1 MRRLVLFVV
10 SSQVTEMGN
19 LMGKVVMDWQQHW
32 EWKCKLWLSSVL
44 LLKKAYMSES
54 YALRPN
60 RDQARKMRLLDGR
73 SAGKLD
79 CDHATLARDQYFA
92 N

>member
-1 MRRLVLFVV
+1 M
-10 SSQVTEMGN
+10 
-19 LMGKVVMDWQQHW
+19 
-32 EWKCKLWLSSVL
+32 
-44 LLKKAYMSES
+44 LKKAYMSES

-79 CDHATLARDQYFA
+79 RDHATLARDQYFA
-92 N
+92 NWALKTRNGLRSLVRSTLH